1 MGMEIIVPIVLVLG
15 LLMKFLAGTE
25 QKSDRL
31 RRAENIIELDRR
43 SARFYADANAK
54 AFLTKS
60 IATLVIGILYLLW
73 WMVQ

>member
-1 MGMEIIVPIVLVLG
+1 MEMIIPIVLVLG

-43 SARFYADANAK
+43 SSRFYADANAK
-54 AFLTKS
+54 ALLNKI
-60 IATLVIGILYLLW
+60 IATLIVGVLYLLW
-73 WMVQ
+73 WMTRS